1 MERCSA
7 YVIVSEGS
15 SERAYIQQLR
25 SFLANKMPVADDFR
39 PRLDLIPKV
48 TNNGAGGGQFALVQQ
63 TYRKCRKADKRTP
76 IMVWVDADI
85 YVRNEGVVEERNAK
99 NYAGKKNLP
108 DFLFSVMNF
117 EDFLALHFDDD
128 IFEKW
133 YEAFSPQHF
142 KVPMHGSQHMPIFVK
157 IWQEHANRNSCKPY
171 SKGDLPSG
179 FISVHSL
186 KNLMRHI
193 SDPRI
198 VALFRANTPTDT
210 FAEFLASKIRT
221 SYAESFKEG

>member
-25 SFLANKMPVADDFR
+25 SFLANRMPVGDDFR
-39 PRLDLIPKV
+39 PRLDLMPKV
-48 TNNGAGGGQFALVQQ
+48 TNNGAGGGQFSLVQQ
-63 TYRKCRKADKRTP
+63 TYRKCRKADKHTP

-85 YVRNEGVVEERNAK
+85 YVRNEGAVEERNAK
-99 NYAGKKNLP
+99 SYAGKKDLP

-133 YEAFSPQHF
+133 YETFSERHF
-142 KVPMHGSQHMPIFVK
+142 KTPMHGSEHVPLFVK
-157 IWQEHANRNSCKPY
+157 IWENHAKRYSCKPY

-179 FISVHSL
+179 FISVPSL
-186 KNLMRHI
+186 TNLSRHI
-193 SDPRI
+193 VDPRI

-210 FAEFLASKIRT
+210 FAEFLVSRIRT
-221 SYAESFKEG
+221 LYSDPFTEK

>member
-85 YVRNEGVVEERNAK
+85 YVRNESVVEERNAK
-99 NYAGKKNLP
+99 SYAGKKNLP

-117 EDFLALHFDDD
+117 EDFLALQNKD
-128 IFEKW
+128 
-133 YEAFSPQHF
+133 
-142 KVPMHGSQHMPIFVK
+142 M
-157 IWQEHANRNSCKPY
+157 R
-171 SKGDLPSG
+171 LP
-179 FISVHSL
+179 
-186 KNLMRHI
+186 
-193 SDPRI
+193 
-198 VALFRANTPTDT
+198 NTV
-210 FAEFLASKIRT
+210 
-221 SYAESFKEG
+221 

>member
-99 NYAGKKNLP
+99 SYAGKKNLP

-179 FISVHSL
+179 FISLHSL
-186 KNLMRHI
+186 KNLTHI
-193 SDPRI
+193 RSAHRRALPREHVDRYLCGVFGFKDTDI
-198 VALFRANTPTDT
+198 VCGVICGF
-210 FAEFLASKIRT
+210 
-221 SYAESFKEG
+221 